1 MRGSLGGVWE
11 QLRRRYLQDTQGLEA
26 PEGSLCDVADG
37 IVAQT
42 ESVEISQHGQ
52 SAFIQT
58 RQVVVRQISGERNRA
73 RDRRGWGADGEEER
87 KEMGGRK
94 RNVLCE
100 VWKEKTGWQNS
111 EAPCNVIRRNL
122 IADSV
127 AYLPLSDVFFH
138 LALFF
143 TTRCQ
148 QRMGPA
154 DPTAQ
159 VRSRT
164 FDGEEKSFWAGACMS
179 TTSTSN
185 PT

>member
-1 MRGSLGGVWE
+1 MMWLMALWP
-11 QLRRRYLQDTQGLEA
+11 RRRVWRSPSTDKVPSSRRVRLLYDRFLERETEA
-26 PEGSLCDVADG
+26 ETDVC
-37 IVAQT
+37 VC
-42 ESVEISQHGQ
+42 
-52 SAFIQT
+52 
-58 RQVVVRQISGERNRA
+58 VRG
-73 RDRRGWGADGEEER
+73 GADGEEER
-87 KEMGGRK
+87 KEMGGRR

-111 EAPCNVIRRNL
+111 EAPCNVIGRNL

-148 QRMGPA
+148 QRMGSA
-154 DPTAQ
+154 DHTAQ
-159 VRSRT
+159 VRSQT
-164 FDGEEKSFWAGACMS
+164 FDREEKSFWVGTFMS